1 MSFLVPRDYP
11 ETRCGVCVVVFCLLQ
26 CSAMERLYLCR
37 MPASLSLPHFMCIQV
52 YLLIYDLDVYRIV
65 QYILSFYVVVA

>member
-1 MSFLVPRDYP
+1 MSFLVPRGY
-11 ETRCGVCVVVFCLLQ
+11 TGSRCGVCVVVFYLLQ
-26 CSAMERLYLCR
+26 CPATERLDLCR

-52 YLLIYDLDVYRIV
+52 YLLIYYLDVYIIA